1 MGIVYACVAP
11 HGAEV
16 IPELAGK
23 QLEAFG
29 ETRRGMEKLAQEMD
43 QHRSDTI
50 VIATPHG
57 LRLDRTIGV
66 VTTEYSEGI
75 LKAHGKSVR
84 AHFRCDRQLAQKI
97 IQEASQAKLPVIGVN
112 YGTNEGPS
120 SCMPMDWGTL
130 IPLWF
135 LGTSQKRRR
144 KRKIVVVTPSREIP
158 LAQLVIFG
166 KAITEAAATSSTNV
180 TFIASADQGHA
191 HDKKG
196 PYGFS
201 QASAEYDRL
210 VIQAIRQN
218 NLRQL
223 LKLNPRF
230 IEDAKPDSLWQM
242 AILIGIIEHVPMK
255 ARFVSYQTPTYYG
268 MLCADFEP
276 NKGNRHK
283 SATSTHGPAAT

>member
-1 MGIVYACVAP
+1 MGLVYACIAP
-11 HGAEV
+11 HGAEI
-16 IPELAGK
+16 IPELAEK

-29 ETRRGMEKLAQEMD
+29 ETRKSMGRLAQAMD
-43 QHRSDTI
+43 KHRPSTV

-66 VTTEYSEGI
+66 VTTEYSEGS
-75 LKAHGKSVR
+75 LKAHGKSVKD
-84 AHFRCDRQLAQKI
+84 HFRCDRQLAQEI

-135 LGTSQKRRR
+135 LGTSQKRKK
-144 KRKIVVVTPSREIP
+144 KRKIVIVTPSREIP
-158 LAQLVIFG
+158 LVQLVRFG
-166 KAITEAAATSSTNV
+166 KAIAEAAKTASTNV
-180 TFIASADQGHA
+180 TFVASADQGHA

-201 QASAEYDRL
+201 PASAKYDKL
-210 VIQAIRQN
+210 VIQAVKQN
-218 NLRQL
+218 NLKQL
-223 LKLNPRF
+223 LELNQKF
-230 IEDAKPDSLWQM
+230 VEDAKPDSLWQM
-242 AILIGIIEHVPMK
+242 AILIGIIEHVHMK
-255 ARFVSYQTPTYYG
+255 ARFVSYQAPTYYG

-276 NKGNRHK
+276 Y
-283 SATSTHGPAAT
+283 